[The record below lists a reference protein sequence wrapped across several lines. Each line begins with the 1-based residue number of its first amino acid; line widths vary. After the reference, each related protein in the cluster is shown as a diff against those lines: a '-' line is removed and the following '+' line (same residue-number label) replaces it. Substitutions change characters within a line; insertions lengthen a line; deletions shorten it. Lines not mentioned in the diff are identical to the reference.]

1 VWNVATGDAV
11 HGSPAVVGDTVYA
24 LTNGCTLWAVAAA
37 STRGGPVRADTVTV
51 TPPPTT
57 LAATPRSPQLVDG
70 PSRCTAVAGPTVVR
84 DGVLVAT
91 VGGEVLFFDRAARR
105 PVWARQLRGE
115 IRHPPVVRNG
125 QIVVAPLLG
134 DVVTLR

>member
-1 VWNVATGDAV
+1 M
-11 HGSPAVVGDTVYA
+11 
-24 LTNGCTLWAVAAA
+24 
-37 STRGGPVRADTVTV
+37 RADSVTV
-51 TPPPTT
+51 TPPPVTV
-57 LAATPRSPQLVDG
+57 AATSNAPRTIVTA
-70 PSRCTAVAGPTVVR
+70 PSRCTTVAGPTVVR

-105 PVWARQLRGE
+105 AIWARQLRGE
-115 IRHPPVVRNG
+115 LRHPAILRNG